1 MMREYDTIMY
11 LLNWPKE
18 LDDSQGD
25 SKVRGGFK
33 VIPTRSKLQ
42 RYNHLEETPLTKR
55 SITDIR

>member
-1 MMREYDTIMY
+1 MMREC

-33 VIPTRSKLQ
+33 VIPMRSKLQ

-55 SITDIR
+55 SIMDIR